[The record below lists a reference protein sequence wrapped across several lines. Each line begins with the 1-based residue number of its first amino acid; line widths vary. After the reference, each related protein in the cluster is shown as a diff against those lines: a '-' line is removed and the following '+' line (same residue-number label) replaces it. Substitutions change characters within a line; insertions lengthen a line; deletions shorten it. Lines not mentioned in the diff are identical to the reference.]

1 MIKAMMKGSRAA
13 ARSMILLL
21 MASFLILPLSACH
34 GSRGLPEFSIPE
46 NFDTAKEY
54 NITFWAKNDTNK
66 TQTEIYEKAIR
77 DFEALYPN
85 IHVNMRLYTDYGRIY
100 NDVITNI
107 ATNTTPNVC
116 ITYPDHIATYMTGS
130 NVVVPLDALFADGRY
145 GLGGSELRFDGP
157 TMEEIVPEFLSECVL
172 GEEHYTVPYMRST
185 EACYVNKTFVE
196 KLGYELPETLTW
208 DFGWEVADAAAA
220 QDADGTYTLNGQKVM
235 IPFIYE
241 STDNMMIQMLAQQ
254 DAGYST
260 KDGEILI
267 FNDTTEAIL
276 KEVADHAKK
285 GSFSTFKISSYPA
298 NFLNAGQCVFAV
310 DSTAGAT
317 WMGSDAPLSDIA
329 EDKIVEFE
337 TAVYPVPQY
346 DPAHPKMISQ
356 GPSICIFNK
365 KDAGEVLASWLFCQ
379 YLLTNDV
386 QVAYS
391 ETEGYI
397 PVTKK
402 AQNDTAYQEYLAAAG
417 SDNNQHYPVK
427 IAAAEL
433 LMAHTGDTFVT
444 PVFNGSTSL
453 RDAAGQMIENV
464 VKSVKRKETID
475 DAYMTKLYDD
485 ITALYRLDQ
494 LGLSTASGGG
504 AEEDLGPLPATAK
517 WLIGIL
523 IVVWILLGAAFL
535 RGKILEKKAHR

>member
-1 MIKAMMKGSRAA
+1 M
-13 ARSMILLL
+13 
-21 MASFLILPLSACH
+21 
-34 GSRGLPEFSIPE
+34 
-46 NFDTAKEY
+46 
-54 NITFWAKNDTNK
+54 
-66 TQTEIYEKAIR
+66 
-77 DFEALYPN
+77 
-85 IHVNMRLYTDYGRIY
+85 
-100 NDVITNI
+100 
-107 ATNTTPNVC
+107 
-116 ITYPDHIATYMTGS
+116 
-130 NVVVPLDALFADGRY
+130 
-145 GLGGSELRFDGP
+145 
-157 TMEEIVPEFLSECVL
+157 
-172 GEEHYTVPYMRST
+172 
-185 EACYVNKTFVE
+185 
-196 KLGYELPETLTW
+196 
-208 DFGWEVADAAAA
+208 
-220 QDADGTYTLNGQKVM
+220 
-235 IPFIYE
+235 
-241 STDNMMIQMLAQQ
+241 
-254 DAGYST
+254 
-260 KDGEILI
+260 
-267 FNDTTEAIL
+267 
-276 KEVADHAKK
+276 
-285 GSFSTFKISSYPA
+285 
-298 NFLNAGQCVFAV
+298 
-310 DSTAGAT
+310 
-317 WMGSDAPLSDIA
+317 
-329 EDKIVEFE
+329 
-337 TAVYPVPQY
+337 
-346 DPAHPKMISQ
+346 
-356 GPSICIFNK
+356 
-365 KDAGEVLASWLFCQ
+365 
-379 YLLTNDV
+379 
-386 QVAYS
+386 AYS